1 MDKNNVFKLILFSRS
16 QNDSLRAEIEA
27 QVAAHKAQTGTL
39 ENRAH
44 ETWLAARQSDRRYE
58 EVRAEATALRRKLT
72 ALAGGNVNEANS
84 KYNSCMCVFF

>member
-1 MDKNNVFKLILFSRS
+1 MKICEKFFTLNRS
-16 QNDSLRAEIEA
+16 QNDALRAEIEA

-58 EVRAEATALRRKLT
+58 EARAEATALRRKLT

-84 KYNSCMCVFF
+84 K